1 MRVCSQNK
9 CSEISKK
16 NNKKKLGKKRSSES
30 LTFFTKLQAKV
41 SLLNYQNFYFHQNL
55 WEYRPAVLAILR
67 NDEVL
72 SSVYPVN
79 IQLSK
84 INKETQE
91 KGAKLVQ
98 S

>member
-9 CSEISKK
+9 CSEIF
-16 NNKKKLGKKRSSES
+16 KKKILGKKHSSES
-30 LTFFTKLQAKV
+30 LTFFAKLQAKV

-55 WEYRPAVLAILR
+55 RESRPAVLAIRR
-67 NDEVL
+67 NDELL
-72 SSVYPVN
+72 STVYPAN